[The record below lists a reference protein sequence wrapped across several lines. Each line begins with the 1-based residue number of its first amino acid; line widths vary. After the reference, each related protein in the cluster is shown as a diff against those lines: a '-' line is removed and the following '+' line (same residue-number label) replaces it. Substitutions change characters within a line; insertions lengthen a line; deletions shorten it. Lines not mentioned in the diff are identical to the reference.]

1 MSRDRSEVRAVQL
14 KVKQLEKSGVPPM
27 PVAYQTEGSAGLD
40 LAAAISE
47 PLEINPGEV
56 ILIPTGIA
64 VELPGPEFVGLVFA
78 RSGLSTRE
86 QLGLANGVGVIDS
99 DYRGEIHAPLYNF
112 GKQPRRIEPGQRVAQ
127 LVVMPICRVEV
138 AYVSELGESRRG
150 EGGFGSTGRLIE
162 PEGNVR

>member
-1 MSRDRSEVRAVQL
+1 VLQL
-14 KVKQLEKSGVPPM
+14 KVKQLAKPGVPPM
-27 PVAYQTEGSAGLD
+27 PLKYQTDGSAGLD
-40 LAAAISE
+40 LAAAIAE
-47 PLEINPGEV
+47 PREIKPGEV

-112 GKQPRRIEPGQRVAQ
+112 GRLARRIEPGERVAQ
-127 LVVMPICRVEV
+127 LVIMPICRVEV
-138 AYVSELGESRRG
+138 VYVSELGESRRG

-162 PEGNVR
+162 PEGNLR